1 LSPGLR
7 AVVAAC
13 ALAAAAAW
21 VPAAAAP
28 DASEA
33 EIKAAYLCKFG
44 NYIEWSGGAASTPA
58 GPNFVIAIAGSEAES
73 DLLQRVAVGSSVG
86 GRPIHVRRL
95 AAGDTL
101 QDERI
106 VYVTRSQAARAQELA
121 PSALML
127 GALLVTDALDPGIH
141 GSMVNFVIE
150 DNKVRFDVDVAEAA
164 AAHLKL
170 SARLLTVARHVLGAA
185 P

>member
-7 AVVAAC
+7 AVVAAA

-44 NYIEWSGGAASTPA
+44 NYVEWPAGAASAAA
-58 GPNFVIAIAGSEAES
+58 GPSFGIAIAGSEAET
-73 DLLQRVAVGSSVG
+73 DVLQRVAVGSNVD
-86 GRPIHVRRL
+86 GRPIRVRRL

-101 QDERI
+101 LDERI
-106 VYVTRSQAARAQELA
+106 VYVTHSQAARAAELA
-121 PSALML
+121 PAAIERR
-127 GALLVTDALDPGIH
+127 ALLVTEAADPGSP
-141 GSMVNFVIE
+141 GGMVNFVIE
-150 DNKVRFDVDVAEAA
+150 DNRVRFDVDVAEAA

-170 SARLLTVARHVLGAA
+170 SARLLTVARRVQGAA

>member
-1 LSPGLR
+1 MSPGLR
-7 AVVAAC
+7 AVAAAC

-21 VPAAAAP
+21 MPAAAAAP

-44 NYIEWSGGAASTPA
+44 NYIEWAEGAASAAA
-58 GPNFVIAIAGSEAES
+58 GASFGIAIAGSEAET
-73 DLLQRVAVGSSVG
+73 DVLQRVALGANVG
-86 GRPIHVRRL
+86 GRPIRVRRL
-95 AAGDTL
+95 GAGDTL
-101 QDERI
+101 LDERI
-106 VYVTRSQAARAQELA
+106 VYVTHSQAARAPELA
-121 PSALML
+121 PVATEH
-127 GALLVTDALDPGIH
+127 GALFVTEALDPGIH
-141 GSMVNFVIE
+141 SMVNFVIE

-170 SARLLTVARHVLGAA
+170 SARLLTVARRVLGAA